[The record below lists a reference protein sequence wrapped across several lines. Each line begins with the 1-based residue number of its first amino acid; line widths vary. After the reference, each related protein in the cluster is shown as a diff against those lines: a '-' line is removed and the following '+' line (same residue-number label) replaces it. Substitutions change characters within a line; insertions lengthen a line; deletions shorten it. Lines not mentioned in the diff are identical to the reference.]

1 MKKQRIQ
8 AALIMG
14 SKSDLKVLKPAIDL
28 FKEWGVPL
36 EVQIVSAHRTP
47 KFMKDYGESA
57 EERGLKVIMAAAGG
71 AAHLPGMTASFTGL
85 PVIGIPVTSSKLKGL
100 DSLLSVVQMPKGV
113 PVACVAV
120 DGAFNAGLLALKILS
135 LLPENTKIQKKL
147 KQFQQ
152 HQKKQTLKSN
162 RTLKDFL

>member
-1 MKKQRIQ
+1 MKKQQPQ

-47 KFMKDYGESA
+47 TFMKGYGESA

-113 PVACVAV
+113 PVACVAI

-135 LLPENTKIQKKL
+135 LLPENKKIQKKL

-152 HQKKQTLKSN
+152 HQKKT
-162 RTLKDFL
+162 DFKIQ

>member
-1 MKKQRIQ
+1 MKKQQPQ

-28 FKEWGVPL
+28 FKEWEVPL

-47 KFMKDYGESA
+47 TFMKDYAESA

-113 PVACVAV
+113 PVAWCSC
-120 DGAFNAGLLALKILS
+120 GWGL
-135 LLPENTKIQKKL
+135 
-147 KQFQQ
+147 
-152 HQKKQTLKSN
+152 
-162 RTLKDFL
+162 

>member
-1 MKKQRIQ
+1 MKKQPQ

-36 EVQIVSAHRTP
+36 EVQVVSAHRTP
-47 KFMKDYGESA
+47 KFMKDYAESA

-71 AAHLPGMTASFTGL
+71 AAHLPGMTAAFTDL
-85 PVIGIPVTSSKLKGL
+85 PVIGIPVKSSKLKGL

-120 DGAFNAGLLALKILS
+120 DGAFNAALLALKILS
-135 LLPENTKIQKKL
+135 LFSENKKIQKKL

-152 HQKKQTLKSN
+152 NQKKQSLKSN
-162 RTLKDFL
+162 KILKDFL